1 MGPLIGWCNR
11 FGRIEVELAAP
22 AVTERAH
29 ARRAAAWAELAAIS
43 HSPNRR
49 EDRISPRRRRSTWPA
64 RSRDRRQREVGL
76 LGERDLGEYLPVADQ
91 DLALV
96 VAVNG
101 PYSVRVTTKD
111 REHWVP
117 RISRAQGPAK
127 PLR

>member
-1 MGPLIGWCNR
+1 MTSPPKDSRRDTKALAIWELPQANR
-11 FGRIEVELAAP
+11 
-22 AVTERAH
+22 H
-29 ARRAAAWAELAAIS
+29 
-43 HSPNRR
+43 
-49 EDRISPRRRRSTWPA
+49 EDRMSPRRRRSTWPA